1 MRTVF
6 ASIIVLCFLPVF
18 TAAQETF
25 EKIYGGKGDQFGFGA
40 ALMTGGYVVCGHT
53 TVPGPLITDAWILR
67 LNTQG
72 DTIWTRKAGG
82 AGIDDT
88 RSVIV
93 TSDSAIV
100 VCGSYSQTLPPKSD
114 FFLMKTD
121 LNGDTLWTR
130 HCFSPLNAY
139 GYSVAPAGDGFILCG
154 YADSGRTTP
163 RMMMART
170 DAEGNPLWTRLY
182 GGAYGTVGY
191 CAIATDEGGFIA
203 CGYIDLPEPSWNRDL
218 YLVRVNGDGD
228 TLWTRRYPA
237 SGYDIAFCISQADN
251 RRFVL
256 TGYTNSG
263 GPTGADLYGA
273 LLSSDGEII
282 WGQAFGHT
290 GIDIGYSGIQTADG
304 GFIFCGQG
312 NEQGNE
318 FQGVYLIRTDASGD
332 TLWTRMAGG
341 FPRNT
346 GQCIRQDSDGGFII
360 AGATTSASA
369 DELYD
374 VLIMKTD
381 EDGTLTSILPSPLPK
396 QEISIYSNPEG
407 NLITIGSPDPVS
419 EIQIFDIQG
428 NILAIYHSDPAF
440 GSPVTLALP
449 PGTHSLV
456 LVRIKTLQNYHI
468 RKVLIP

>member
-1 MRTVF
+1 MRTILVC
-6 ASIIVLCFLPVF
+6 IIVFCFFPVY
-18 TAAQETF
+18 AGAQETF
-25 EKIYGGKGDQFGFGA
+25 EKIFGGKGDQFGFGV

-53 TVPGPLITDAWILR
+53 ALPGSLITDAWVLR
-67 LNTQG
+67 LNAQG
-72 DTIWTRKAGG
+72 DTLWTKKTGG
-82 AGIDDT
+82 DGIDDT

-93 TSDSAIV
+93 TPDSGIV
-100 VCGSYSQTLPPKSD
+100 VCGSYSQTLPSKSE

-130 HCFSPLNAY
+130 HFFTPLNAY

-163 RMMMART
+163 RLMMART

-182 GGAYGTVGY
+182 GGTSGTVGY

-203 CGYIDLPEPSWNRDL
+203 CGFIDVMDPDWNRDL

-228 TLWTRRYPA
+228 TLWTKRFPA
-237 SGYDIAFCISQADN
+237 SGYDVALCISQADN
-251 RRFVL
+251 HRFVL

-263 GPTGADLYGA
+263 GSTGADLYGA

-282 WGQAFGHT
+282 WGKAFGHT
-290 GIDIGYSGIQTADG
+290 GIDIGYSGIQTSDG
-304 GFIFCGQG
+304 GFIFSGQG

-318 FQGVYLIRTDASGD
+318 FQGVYLVRTDASGD

-381 EDGTLTSILPSPLPK
+381 ENGTLTSILPSPIP
-396 QEISIYSNPEG
+396 QPGISIYTDPAGS
-407 NLITIGSPDPVS
+407 LITVESFDPVS
-419 EIQIFDIQG
+419 EIKIFDIQG
-428 NILAIYHSDPAF
+428 NIMAQYQSDPAF
-440 GSPVTLALP
+440 VSPVALALP
-449 PGTHSLV
+449 PGIHQLV
-456 LVRIKTLQNYHI
+456 LVRLKTLQNYHI
-468 RKVLIP
+468 RKVWIP